1 MRWDRPDH
9 SWLMHKTAVPI
20 TAIEDAVQLAGR
32 APSYHNSQPWAW
44 VWDGQELAL
53 LLDRDRLVHSDRS
66 GREALLSC
74 GAVLDH
80 LRVTMAAQGWLS
92 RVDRFPN
99 PNNLDHLASVD
110 FRTLP
115 FVTDAYRRRAEAIR
129 QRRTDRLPFAAPADW
144 NTFEARLRSALD
156 DSHALVDVV
165 SDEDRPQ
172 LAEASQ
178 LSESLRLHDSTYHA
192 ELNWWTAPFE
202 VSDGIPSSALV
213 SAAES
218 DRVDVGRT
226 FPVTHQPE
234 RRLTTPEDAAKILVV
249 SARDDNR
256 DDILGCGEVLSAM
269 LLEATLAGMATC
281 TLTHMTEV
289 PVSRDIISAVTGRP
303 FPQVL
308 VRMGSVPVIEQA
320 PPPTPR
326 RPLPETLTIR
336 FTH

>member
-1 MRWDRPDH
+1 
-9 SWLMHKTAVPI
+9 MHKTAVPI
-20 TAIEDAVQLAGR
+20 TAIEDAVHLAGR

-44 VWDGQELAL
+44 VWDGQQLAL
-53 LLDRDRLVHSDRS
+53 FLDRDRLVHSDRS

-80 LRVTMAAQGWLS
+80 LGVAMAAQGWLAG
-92 RVDRFPN
+92 VDRFPN

-110 FRTLP
+110 FTTLP
-115 FVTDAYRRRAEAIR
+115 FVTDAHRRRAEAILH
-129 QRRTDRLPFAAPADW
+129 RRTDRLPFAAPAEW
-144 NTFEARLRSALD
+144 SPFETRLRCALD
-156 DSHALVDVV
+156 DSHAVVDVV

-178 LSESLRLHDSTYHA
+178 LSESLRLYDSTYHA

-202 VSDGIPSSALV
+202 VSDGIPPSALV

-226 FPVTHQPE
+226 FPVTHHPE
-234 RRLTTPEDAAKILVV
+234 RRLSTSEDAAKIVVV
-249 SARDDNR
+249 SARDDTR
-256 DDILGCGEVLSAM
+256 DDILGCGELLSAI
-269 LLEATLAGMATC
+269 LLEATMAGMATC

-289 PVSRDIISAVTGRP
+289 AASSDIISGLTGRP
-303 FPQVL
+303 FPEVL
-308 VRMGSVPVIEQA
+308 VRIGSVPAVEQA

-326 RPLPETLTIR
+326 RPLPETLTVR
-336 FTH
+336 FPH